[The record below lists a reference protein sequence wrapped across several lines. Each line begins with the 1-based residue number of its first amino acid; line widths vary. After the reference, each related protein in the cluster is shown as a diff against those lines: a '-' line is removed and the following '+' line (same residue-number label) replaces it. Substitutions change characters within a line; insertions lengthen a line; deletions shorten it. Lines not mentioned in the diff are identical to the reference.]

1 MPDQNQPE
9 NPGETRGRCLLWAC
23 HCLLYLVTRY
33 HRENARKPV
42 VPDLMQI
49 SMTYATVSNA
59 NLYILRANIPA
70 FKIPGCQLA
79 FRTLGSVSFC
89 LYHFLNF
96 HNTKVRN
103 QAFKIVSESL
113 MIVSKK
119 VTLNLLLN
127 KEILKIAFNKNASNR
142 LILRRC
148 YFLLWM
154 KVELQEFALTYF
166 KLPTNYNL
174 GASNR
179 KLITVSMFSTNSTC
193 FI

>member
-1 MPDQNQPE
+1 MRICTSFGPIYRLSKFQGANWLS
-9 NPGETRGRCLLWAC
+9 GLWAAYPFVC
-23 HCLLYLVTRY
+23 V
-33 HRENARKPV
+33 
-42 VPDLMQI
+42 I
-49 SMTYATVSNA
+49 
-59 NLYILRANIPA
+59 
-70 FKIPGCQLA
+70 
-79 FRTLGSVSFC
+79 
-89 LYHFLNF
+89 FLNF

-119 VTLNLLLN
+119 VNLNLLLN